1 MTTLTVDGSPEESGE
16 LSAEEQDSLAV
27 GEQMAEEQESLYAGK
42 YKNAEELES
51 AYIELQK
58 KLGSSE
64 SESEPESEDT
74 ESEEAPEETTSFLD
88 DLWEQSR
95 SEYKQDTLDK
105 LRGMDPTELANM
117 YLEYRNEV
125 QKQAPAKQEI
135 SPEVAAQLKGIV
147 GGDANYANMTNW
159 ASSNLSKE
167 EITMFDQVMD
177 SGDPNA
183 AFFAINS
190 LAQRYQDAVGF
201 DGKMITGKSSASTKA
216 GFKSQAEM
224 IEAMQDPRYDR
235 DPAYRQ
241 EVMQKLESS
250 DVDF

>member
-27 GEQMAEEQESLYAGK
+27 GEQMAQEQESLYAGK

-58 KLGSSE
+58 KLGSSDDEDSDNDGDE
-64 SESEPESEDT
+64 SENT
-74 ESEEAPEETTSFLD
+74 SEESTSILD
-88 DLWEQSR
+88 ELWEQSQ
-95 SEYKQDTLDK
+95 SEFKEETLEK

-117 YLEYRNEV
+117 YLQYRNNASQQEPQARDMPQEV
-125 QKQAPAKQEI
+125 
-135 SPEVAAQLKGIV
+135 VTQLKSIV
-147 GGDANYANMTNW
+147 GGDANYKNMTEW
-159 ASSNLSKE
+159 ASSNLSE
-167 EITMFDQVMD
+167 QEIAMFDKVMD
-177 SGDPNA
+177 FGDPNA
-183 AFFAINS
+183 AYFAISS

-201 DGKMITGKSSASTKA
+201 DGKLLTGKASSNSKS
-216 GFKSQAEM
+216 GLGSQAEM

-241 EVMQKLESS
+241 EVMQKLEAS

>member
-27 GEQMAEEQESLYAGK
+27 GEQMAQEQEQLFAGK

-58 KLGSSE
+58 KLGSSDN
-64 SESEPESEDT
+64 EPAEEAKSED
-74 ESEEAPEETTSFLD
+74 APEETTSFLD
-88 DLWEQSR
+88 EIWEQSQ
-95 SEYKQDTLDK
+95 SEYKEETLEK

-125 QKQAPAKQEI
+125 SKQAPQPRAM
-135 SPEVAAQLKGIV
+135 PEQVVTQLKGIV
-147 GGDANYANMTNW
+147 GGDANYKNMTTW
-159 ASSNLSKE
+159 ASTNLSKE
-167 EITMFDQVMD
+167 EISMFDQVMD

-201 DGKMITGKSSASTKA
+201 DGKMLTGKASTSSKA
-216 GFKSQAEM
+216 GFRSQAEM

-250 DVDF
+250 DIDF

>member
-27 GEQMAEEQESLYAGK
+27 GEQMAEEQQQLFAGK

-64 SESEPESEDT
+64 SET
-74 ESEEAPEETTSFLD
+74 ESEEESEEQVEESDSFLD

-95 SEYKQDTLDK
+95 SEYKQETLDK
-105 LRGMDPTELANM
+105 LRGMSTTELANM
-117 YLEYRNEV
+117 YLDFRNQV
-125 QKQAPAKQEI
+125 SQQQ
-135 SPEVAAQLKGIV
+135 PEARQMSDQTVAQLKSIV
-147 GGDANYANMTNW
+147 GGDANYQNMTTW
-159 ASSNLSKE
+159 AASNLPE
-167 EITMFDQVMD
+167 QEISMFDRVMD
-177 SGDPNA
+177 GGDPNA
-183 AFFAINS
+183 AYFAINS
-190 LAQRYQDAVGF
+190 LAQRYQEAVGF
-201 DGKMITGKSSASTKA
+201 DGKLISGKASTSSKA

-224 IEAMQDPRYDR
+224 IQAMQDPRYDR

-241 EVMQKLESS
+241 EIMQKLESS
-250 DVDF
+250 DVEF

>member
-27 GEQMAEEQESLYAGK
+27 GEQMAQEQESLYAGK

-58 KLGSSE
+58 KLGSSDDEDSDNDGDE
-64 SESEPESEDT
+64 SENT
-74 ESEEAPEETTSFLD
+74 SEESTSILD
-88 DLWEQSR
+88 ELWEQSQ
-95 SEYKQDTLDK
+95 SEFKEETLEK

-117 YLEYRNEV
+117 YLQYRNNASQQEPQARDMPQEV
-125 QKQAPAKQEI
+125 
-135 SPEVAAQLKGIV
+135 VTQLKSIV
-147 GGDANYANMTNW
+147 GGDANYKNMTEW
-159 ASSNLSKE
+159 ASSNLSE
-167 EITMFDQVMD
+167 QEIAMFDKVMD
-177 SGDPNA
+177 FGDPNA
-183 AFFAINS
+183 AYFAISS

-201 DGKMITGKSSASTKA
+201 DGKLLTGKASSSNKA
-216 GFKSQAEM
+216 GFRSQAEM

>member
-27 GEQMAEEQESLYAGK
+27 GEQMAQEQESLYAGK

-58 KLGSSE
+58 KLGSSDDEDSDNDGDE
-64 SESEPESEDT
+64 SENT
-74 ESEEAPEETTSFLD
+74 SEESTSILD
-88 DLWEQSR
+88 ELWEQSQ
-95 SEYKQDTLDK
+95 SEFKEETLEK

-117 YLEYRNEV
+117 YLQYRNNASQQEPQARDMPQEV
-125 QKQAPAKQEI
+125 
-135 SPEVAAQLKGIV
+135 VTQLKSIV
-147 GGDANYANMTNW
+147 GGDANYKNMTEW
-159 ASSNLSKE
+159 ASSNLSE
-167 EITMFDQVMD
+167 QEIAMFDKVMD
-177 SGDPNA
+177 FGDPNA
-183 AFFAINS
+183 AYFAINS

-201 DGKMITGKSSASTKA
+201 DGKLLTGKASSSNKA
-216 GFKSQAEM
+216 GFRSQAEM

>member
-64 SESEPESEDT
+64 SEPEDT

-88 DLWEQSR
+88 DLWEQSQ

-125 QKQAPAKQEI
+125 QKQAPTKREI
-135 SPEVAAQLKGIV
+135 SPQVATQLKGIV
-147 GGDANYANMTNW
+147 GGEANYANMTNW
-159 ASSNLSKE
+159 AASNLSKE

-201 DGKMITGKSSASTKA
+201 YGKMLTGKSSTSTKA
-216 GFKSQAEM
+216 GFRSQAEM

-241 EVMQKLESS
+241 EIMQKLESS
-250 DVDF
+250 DVEF

>member
-16 LSAEEQDSLAV
+16 LSAEEQDSLAI
-27 GEQMAEEQESLYAGK
+27 GEQMAQEQESLYAGK

-58 KLGSSE
+58 KLGSSDDE
-64 SESEPESEDT
+64 DSDDDGDESEDT
-74 ESEEAPEETTSFLD
+74 SEESTSILD
-88 DLWEQSR
+88 ELWEQSQ
-95 SEYKQDTLDK
+95 SEFKEETLEK

-117 YLEYRNEV
+117 YLQYRSNASQQQPQVQEMSQEV
-125 QKQAPAKQEI
+125 V
-135 SPEVAAQLKGIV
+135 SQLKSIV
-147 GGDANYANMTNW
+147 GGDANYKNMTDW
-159 ASSNLSKE
+159 ASSNLSE
-167 EITMFDQVMD
+167 QEIAMFDRVMD
-177 SGDPNA
+177 NGDPSA
-183 AFFAINS
+183 AYFAINS

-201 DGKMITGKSSASTKA
+201 DGKLLTGKASSNSKS
-216 GFKSQAEM
+216 GFRSQAEM

>member
-58 KLGSSE
+58 KLGSSDDEDSDNDGDE
-64 SESEPESEDT
+64 SENT
-74 ESEEAPEETTSFLD
+74 SEESTSILD
-88 DLWEQSR
+88 ELWEQSQ
-95 SEYKQDTLDK
+95 SEFKEETLEK

-117 YLEYRNEV
+117 YLQYRNNASQQEPQARDMPQEV
-125 QKQAPAKQEI
+125 
-135 SPEVAAQLKGIV
+135 VTQLKSIV
-147 GGDANYANMTNW
+147 GGDANYKNMTEW
-159 ASSNLSKE
+159 ASSNLSE
-167 EITMFDQVMD
+167 QEIAMFDKVMD
-177 SGDPNA
+177 FGDPNA
-183 AFFAINS
+183 AYFAISS

-201 DGKMITGKSSASTKA
+201 DGKLLTGKASSNSKS
-216 GFKSQAEM
+216 GFRSQAEM

-241 EVMQKLESS
+241 EVMQKLEAS

>member
-16 LSAEEQDSLAV
+16 LSAEEQDSLAL
-27 GEQMAEEQESLYAGK
+27 GEQMEQEQEQLFAGK
-42 YKNAEELES
+42 YKNAEDLES

-58 KLGSSE
+58 KLGSSDDEE
-64 SESEPESEDT
+64 SDDDDDESEDDSD
-74 ESEEAPEETTSFLD
+74 ESTSILD
-88 DLWEQSR
+88 ELWEQSQT
-95 SEYKQDTLDK
+95 EFKQETLDK

-117 YLEYRNEV
+117 YLEYRNNSSQQEP
-125 QKQAPAKQEI
+125 QAREM
-135 SPEVAAQLKGIV
+135 SDETVTQLKSIV
-147 GGDANYANMTNW
+147 GGDTNYKNMTEW
-159 ASSNLSKE
+159 ASSNLSKQ
-167 EITMFDQVMD
+167 EIAMFDKVMD
-177 SGDPNA
+177 FGDPNA
-183 AFFAINS
+183 AYFAINS
-190 LAQRYQDAVGF
+190 LAQRYQDAIGF
-201 DGKMITGKSSASTKA
+201 DGKMLTGKASSNGKA

>member
-16 LSAEEQDSLAV
+16 LSTEEQDSLAV
-27 GEQMAEEQESLYAGK
+27 GEQMAEEQEQLFAGK

-58 KLGSSE
+58 KLGSSDD
-64 SESEPESEDT
+64 EPAEEAESED
-74 ESEEAPEETTSFLD
+74 APEETSSFLD
-88 DLWEQSR
+88 DIWEQSQ
-95 SEYKQDTLDK
+95 SEYKEETLEK

-117 YLEYRNEV
+117 YLEYRNEAS
-125 QKQAPAKQEI
+125 KQAPQPRQM
-135 SPEVAAQLKGIV
+135 SDQVVNQLKGIV
-147 GGDANYANMTNW
+147 GGDANYKNMTTW
-159 ASSNLSKE
+159 ASSNISKE
-167 EITMFDQVMD
+167 EVSMFDQVMD

-183 AFFAINS
+183 AYFAINS

-201 DGKMITGKSSASTKA
+201 DGKMLTGKASSSSKA
-216 GFKSQAEM
+216 GFRSQAEM

-241 EVMQKLESS
+241 EIMQKLETS

>member
-27 GEQMAEEQESLYAGK
+27 GEQMAQEQESLYAGK

-58 KLGSSE
+58 KLGSSDDEDSDNDGDE
-64 SESEPESEDT
+64 SENT
-74 ESEEAPEETTSFLD
+74 SEESTSILD
-88 DLWEQSR
+88 ELWEQSQ
-95 SEYKQDTLDK
+95 SEFKEETLEK

-117 YLEYRNEV
+117 YLQYRNNASQQEPQARDMPQEV
-125 QKQAPAKQEI
+125 
-135 SPEVAAQLKGIV
+135 VTQLKSIV
-147 GGDANYANMTNW
+147 GGDANYKNMTEW
-159 ASSNLSKE
+159 ASSNLSE
-167 EITMFDQVMD
+167 QEIAMFDKVMD
-177 SGDPNA
+177 FGDPNA
-183 AFFAINS
+183 AYFAISS

-201 DGKMITGKSSASTKA
+201 DGKLLTGKASSNSKS
-216 GFKSQAEM
+216 GFRSQAEM

-241 EVMQKLESS
+241 EVMQKLEAS

>member
-27 GEQMAEEQESLYAGK
+27 GEQMQQEQEQLFAGK

-58 KLGSSE
+58 KLGSSDN
-64 SESEPESEDT
+64 EPAEEAESED
-74 ESEEAPEETTSFLD
+74 APEETTSFLD
-88 DLWEQSR
+88 EIWEQSQ
-95 SEYKQDTLDK
+95 SEYKEETLEK

-117 YLEYRNEV
+117 YLEYRNQV
-125 QKQAPAKQEI
+125 SKQAPQPRAM
-135 SPEVAAQLKGIV
+135 PEQVVTQLKGIV
-147 GGDANYANMTNW
+147 GGDANYKNMTTW
-159 ASSNLSKE
+159 ASTNLSKE
-167 EITMFDQVMD
+167 EISMFDQVMD

-201 DGKMITGKSSASTKA
+201 DGKMLTGKASTSSKA
-216 GFKSQAEM
+216 GFRSQAEM

-241 EVMQKLESS
+241 EVMQKLEVS

>member
-27 GEQMAEEQESLYAGK
+27 GEQMEQEQEQLFAGK

-58 KLGSSE
+58 KLGSSDDN
-64 SESEPESEDT
+64 EPAEEAESED
-74 ESEEAPEETTSFLD
+74 APEETTSFLD
-88 DLWEQSR
+88 EIWEQSQ
-95 SEYKQDTLDK
+95 SEYKEETLEK

-117 YLEYRNEV
+117 YLEYRNEAS
-125 QKQAPAKQEI
+125 KQAPQPRAM
-135 SPEVAAQLKGIV
+135 PEQVVTQLKGIV
-147 GGDANYANMTNW
+147 GGDANYKNMTTW
-159 ASSNLSKE
+159 ASTNLSKE
-167 EITMFDQVMD
+167 EISMFDQVMD

-201 DGKMITGKSSASTKA
+201 DGKMLTGKASASSKA
-216 GFKSQAEM
+216 GFRSQAEM

-250 DVDF
+250 DIDF

>member
-27 GEQMAEEQESLYAGK
+27 GEQMAQEQESLYAGK

-58 KLGSSE
+58 KLGSSDDE
-64 SESEPESEDT
+64 DSDNDGDESEDT
-74 ESEEAPEETTSFLD
+74 SEESTSILD
-88 DLWEQSR
+88 ELWEQSQ
-95 SEYKQDTLDK
+95 SEFKEETLEK

-117 YLEYRNEV
+117 YLQYRNNASQQEPQARDMPQEV
-125 QKQAPAKQEI
+125 
-135 SPEVAAQLKGIV
+135 VTQLKSIV
-147 GGDANYANMTNW
+147 GGDANYKNMTEW
-159 ASSNLSKE
+159 ASSNLSE
-167 EITMFDQVMD
+167 QEIAMFDKVMD
-177 SGDPNA
+177 FGDPNA
-183 AFFAINS
+183 AYFAINS

-201 DGKMITGKSSASTKA
+201 DGKLLTGKASSSNKA
-216 GFKSQAEM
+216 GFRSQAEM

>member
-27 GEQMAEEQESLYAGK
+27 GEQMAQEQEQLFAGK

-58 KLGSSE
+58 KLGSSDDNE
-64 SESEPESEDT
+64 SAEETESED
-74 ESEEAPEETTSFLD
+74 APEDTTSFLD
-88 DLWEQSR
+88 EIWEQSQ
-95 SEYKQDTLDK
+95 SEYKEETLEK

-125 QKQAPAKQEI
+125 SKQAPQPRAM
-135 SPEVAAQLKGIV
+135 PEQVVTQLKGIV
-147 GGDANYANMTNW
+147 GGDANYKNMTTW
-159 ASSNLSKE
+159 ASTNLSKE
-167 EITMFDQVMD
+167 EISMFDQVMD

-201 DGKMITGKSSASTKA
+201 DGKMLTGKASTSSKA
-216 GFKSQAEM
+216 GFRSQAEM

>member
-27 GEQMAEEQESLYAGK
+27 GEQMEQEQEQLFAGK

-58 KLGSSE
+58 KLGSSD
-64 SESEPESEDT
+64 SESEPEEEAESED
-74 ESEEAPEETTSFLD
+74 APEETTSFLD
-88 DLWEQSR
+88 EIWEQSQ
-95 SEYKQDTLDK
+95 SEYKQETLDK

-125 QKQAPAKQEI
+125 SKQAPKQQQMSE
-135 SPEVAAQLKGIV
+135 EVVTQLKNIV
-147 GGDANYANMTNW
+147 GGDANYQNMTTW

-167 EITMFDQVMD
+167 EISMFDKVMD

-201 DGKMITGKSSASTKA
+201 DGKMLTGKASTSSKA
-216 GFKSQAEM
+216 GFRSQAEM

-241 EVMQKLESS
+241 EVMQKLEVS

>member
-16 LSAEEQDSLAV
+16 LSTEEQDSLAV
-27 GEQMAEEQESLYAGK
+27 GEQMAEEQEQLFAGK

-58 KLGSSE
+58 KLGSSDD
-64 SESEPESEDT
+64 EPAEEAESED
-74 ESEEAPEETTSFLD
+74 APEETSSFLD
-88 DLWEQSR
+88 DIWEQSQ
-95 SEYKQDTLDK
+95 SEYKEETLEK

-117 YLEYRNEV
+117 YLEYRNEAS
-125 QKQAPAKQEI
+125 KQAPQPRQM
-135 SPEVAAQLKGIV
+135 SDQVVNQLKGIV
-147 GGDANYANMTNW
+147 GGDANYKNMTTW
-159 ASSNLSKE
+159 ASANISKE
-167 EITMFDQVMD
+167 EVSMFDQVMD

-201 DGKMITGKSSASTKA
+201 DGKMLTGKASSSSKA
-216 GFKSQAEM
+216 GFRSQAEM

-241 EVMQKLESS
+241 EIMQKLETS

>member
-27 GEQMAEEQESLYAGK
+27 GEQMAQEQEQLFAGK

-58 KLGSSE
+58 KLGSSDDDAPAE
-64 SESEPESEDT
+64 EAESED
-74 ESEEAPEETTSFLD
+74 APEDTTSFLD
-88 DLWEQSR
+88 EIWEQSQ
-95 SEYKQDTLDK
+95 SEYKEETLEK

-117 YLEYRNEV
+117 YLEYRNEAS
-125 QKQAPAKQEI
+125 KQAPQPRAM
-135 SPEVAAQLKGIV
+135 PEQVVTQLKGIV
-147 GGDANYANMTNW
+147 GGDANYKNMTTW
-159 ASSNLSKE
+159 ASTNLSKE
-167 EITMFDQVMD
+167 EISMFDQVMD
-177 SGDPNA
+177 GGDPNA

-201 DGKMITGKSSASTKA
+201 DGKMLTGKASTSSKA
-216 GFKSQAEM
+216 GFRSQAEM

>member
-1 MTTLTVDGSPEESGE
+1 MTTLTVDGSPEEFGE

-27 GEQMAEEQESLYAGK
+27 GEQMAQEQENLYAGK

-51 AYIELQK
+51 AYVELQK

-64 SESEPESEDT
+64 SDDSDEDEDSED
-74 ESEEAPEETTSFLD
+74 APEESTSILD
-88 DLWEQSR
+88 ELWEQSQ
-95 SEYKQDTLDK
+95 SEYKQETLDK

-117 YLEYRNEV
+117 YLEFRNNNSQQEPQAREMPDEV
-125 QKQAPAKQEI
+125 
-135 SPEVAAQLKGIV
+135 VTQLKSIV
-147 GGDANYANMTNW
+147 GGDSNYKNMTEW
-159 ASSNLSKE
+159 ASSNLSE
-167 EITMFDQVMD
+167 QEIAMFDKVMD
-177 SGDPNA
+177 FGDPNA
-183 AFFAINS
+183 AYFAINS
-190 LAQRYQDAVGF
+190 LAQRYQDAIGF
-201 DGKMITGKSSASTKA
+201 DGKMLTGKASSNSKA
-216 GFKSQAEM
+216 GFRSQAEM

>member
-27 GEQMAEEQESLYAGK
+27 GEQMAQEQESLYAGK

-58 KLGSSE
+58 KLGSSDDE
-64 SESEPESEDT
+64 DSDNDGDESEDT
-74 ESEEAPEETTSFLD
+74 SEESTSILD
-88 DLWEQSR
+88 ELWEQSQ
-95 SEYKQDTLDK
+95 SEFKEETLEK

-117 YLEYRNEV
+117 YLQYRNNASQQEPQARDMPQEV
-125 QKQAPAKQEI
+125 
-135 SPEVAAQLKGIV
+135 VTQLKSIV
-147 GGDANYANMTNW
+147 GGDANYKNMTEW
-159 ASSNLSKE
+159 ASSNLSE
-167 EITMFDQVMD
+167 QEIAMFDKVMD
-177 SGDPNA
+177 FGDPNA
-183 AFFAINS
+183 AYFAINS

-201 DGKMITGKSSASTKA
+201 DGKLLTGKASSSNKA
-216 GFKSQAEM
+216 GFRSQAEM

-241 EVMQKLESS
+241 EVMQKLEAS

>member
-27 GEQMAEEQESLYAGK
+27 GEQMQQEQEQLFAGK

-58 KLGSSE
+58 KLGSSDN
-64 SESEPESEDT
+64 EPAEEAESED
-74 ESEEAPEETTSFLD
+74 APEETTSFLD
-88 DLWEQSR
+88 EIWEQSQ
-95 SEYKQDTLDK
+95 SEYKEETLEK

-117 YLEYRNEV
+117 YLEYRDQV
-125 QKQAPAKQEI
+125 SKQAPQPRAM
-135 SPEVAAQLKGIV
+135 PEQVVTQLKGIV
-147 GGDANYANMTNW
+147 GGDANYKNMTTW
-159 ASSNLSKE
+159 ASTNLSKE
-167 EITMFDQVMD
+167 EISMFDQVMD

-201 DGKMITGKSSASTKA
+201 DGKMLTGKASTSSKA
-216 GFKSQAEM
+216 GFRSQAEM

-241 EVMQKLESS
+241 EVMQKLEVS

>member
-1 MTTLTVDGSPEESGE
+1 MTTLTVDGAPEQSGE

-27 GEQMAEEQESLYAGK
+27 GEQMQQDQEQLLAGK
-42 YKNAEELES
+42 YKNTEDLES
-51 AYIELQK
+51 AYLELQK
-58 KLGSSE
+58 KLGSSDDNEPAEEAE
-64 SESEPESEDT
+64 SKD
-74 ESEEAPEETTSFLD
+74 APEETASFLD
-88 DLWEQSR
+88 EIWEQSQ
-95 SEYKQDTLDK
+95 SEYKEETLEK

-117 YLEYRNEV
+117 YLEYRNQV
-125 QKQAPAKQEI
+125 SKQAPQPRQM
-135 SPEVAAQLKGIV
+135 SDQVVNQLKGIV
-147 GGDANYANMTNW
+147 GGDANYKNMTTW
-159 ASSNLSKE
+159 AASNLSQE
-167 EITMFDQVMD
+167 EVSMFDQVMD

-201 DGKMITGKSSASTKA
+201 DGKMLTGKASSNSKP
-216 GFKSQAEM
+216 GFRSQAEV

-241 EVMQKLESS
+241 EIINKLELS

>member
-1 MTTLTVDGSPEESGE
+1 MTTLTVDGSPEESGQ

-27 GEQMAEEQESLYAGK
+27 GEQMAQEQESLYAGK

-58 KLGSSE
+58 KLGSSDDE
-64 SESEPESEDT
+64 DSDVDDDESEDT
-74 ESEEAPEETTSFLD
+74 PEESTSILD
-88 DLWEQSR
+88 ELWEQSQ
-95 SEYKQDTLDK
+95 SEFQQETLDK

-117 YLEYRNEV
+117 YLEYRSNSSQQEP
-125 QKQAPAKQEI
+125 QAREMSDQTI
-135 SPEVAAQLKGIV
+135 TQLKSIV
-147 GGDANYANMTNW
+147 GGDSNYKNMTEW
-159 ASSNLSKE
+159 ASSNLSE
-167 EITMFDQVMD
+167 QEIAMFDRVMD
-177 SGDPNA
+177 FGDPNA
-183 AFFAINS
+183 AYFAISS

-201 DGKMITGKSSASTKA
+201 DGKLLTGKASSNSKA
-216 GFKSQAEM
+216 GFRSQAEM

>member
-27 GEQMAEEQESLYAGK
+27 GEQMAQEQEQLLAGK

-51 AYIELQK
+51 AYIQLQK
-58 KLGSSE
+58 KLGSSDD
-64 SESEPESEDT
+64 EPAEEAESED
-74 ESEEAPEETTSFLD
+74 APENTASFLD
-88 DLWEQSR
+88 EIWEQSQ
-95 SEYKQDTLDK
+95 SEYKEETLEK

-117 YLEYRNEV
+117 YLEYRNEAS
-125 QKQAPAKQEI
+125 KQAPQQRQM
-135 SPEVAAQLKGIV
+135 SDQVVGQLKGIV
-147 GGDANYANMTNW
+147 GGDANYKNMTTW
-159 ASSNLSKE
+159 AASNMSKE
-167 EITMFDQVMD
+167 EISMFDQVMD

-183 AFFAINS
+183 CFFAINS

-201 DGKMITGKSSASTKA
+201 DGKMLTGKASSSSKA
-216 GFKSQAEM
+216 GFRSQAEM

-241 EVMQKLESS
+241 EVMQKLKSS
-250 DVDF
+250 DVNF

>member
-27 GEQMAEEQESLYAGK
+27 GEQMAQEQEQLFAGK

-58 KLGSSE
+58 KLGSSDD
-64 SESEPESEDT
+64 EPAEEVESED
-74 ESEEAPEETTSFLD
+74 APEETTSLLD
-88 DLWEQSR
+88 ELWEQSQ
-95 SEYKQDTLDK
+95 SEYKEETLEK

-117 YLEYRNEV
+117 YLEYRNEAS
-125 QKQAPAKQEI
+125 KQAPQPRAM
-135 SPEVAAQLKGIV
+135 PEQVVTQLKGIV
-147 GGDANYANMTNW
+147 GGDANYKNMTTW

-167 EITMFDQVMD
+167 EISMFDQVMD

-201 DGKMITGKSSASTKA
+201 DGKMLTGKASTSSKA
-216 GFKSQAEM
+216 GFRSQAEM

>member
-27 GEQMAEEQESLYAGK
+27 GEQMAQEQEQLLAGK

-51 AYIELQK
+51 AYIQLQK
-58 KLGSSE
+58 KLGSSDD
-64 SESEPESEDT
+64 EPAEEAESED
-74 ESEEAPEETTSFLD
+74 APENPASFLD
-88 DLWEQSR
+88 EIWEQSQ
-95 SEYKQDTLDK
+95 SEYKEETLEK

-117 YLEYRNEV
+117 YLEYRNEAS
-125 QKQAPAKQEI
+125 KQAPQQRQM
-135 SPEVAAQLKGIV
+135 SDQVVSQLKGIV
-147 GGDANYANMTNW
+147 GGDANYKNMTTW
-159 ASSNLSKE
+159 AASNMSKE
-167 EITMFDQVMD
+167 EISMFDQVMD

-183 AFFAINS
+183 CFFAINS

-201 DGKMITGKSSASTKA
+201 DGKMLTGKASTSSKA
-216 GFKSQAEM
+216 GFRSQAEM

-241 EVMQKLESS
+241 EVMQKLQSS
-250 DVDF
+250 DVNF

>member
-27 GEQMAEEQESLYAGK
+27 GEQMEQEQEQLFAGK

-58 KLGSSE
+58 KLGSSD
-64 SESEPESEDT
+64 SESEPEEEAESED
-74 ESEEAPEETTSFLD
+74 APEETTSFLD
-88 DLWEQSR
+88 EIWEQSQ
-95 SEYKQDTLDK
+95 SEYKQETLDK

-117 YLEYRNEV
+117 YLEYRNEAS
-125 QKQAPAKQEI
+125 KQAPQPRQM
-135 SPEVAAQLKGIV
+135 SDQVVTQLKGIV
-147 GGDANYANMTNW
+147 GGDANYKNMTTW
-159 ASSNLSKE
+159 AASNLSKE
-167 EITMFDQVMD
+167 EVSMFDQVMD

-190 LAQRYQDAVGF
+190 LAQRYQDSVGF
-201 DGKMITGKSSASTKA
+201 DGKMLTGKASSNTKA

-250 DVDF
+250 DVEF